1 MTTLKLPSQ
10 TIINLLICV
19 GGIIVFILLVNYPF
33 HLSLSAMDAEISK
46 KLERIEEQKKL
57 YPVFKSLLKRIQ
69 EKEPGDLPFSKKSKL
84 LQKDSA
90 NITYIFQQ
98 IARKSNLTMDSIM
111 PDVDS
116 LIDDSGYLI
125 LEILVRGGF
134 TDLHSFLIRVDE
146 IPSMEHIEH
155 LRIMQSEDNRNLLL
169 KLKIWLARE

>member
-1 MTTLKLPSQ
+1 MTTPKLPLQ
-10 TIINLLICV
+10 TIINFLICM
-19 GGIIVFILLVNYPF
+19 GGIIAFIFLVNYPVY
-33 HLSLSAMDAEISK
+33 LSLSAMDAEVNK
-46 KLERIEEQKKL
+46 KLEKIEEQKKL

-69 EKEPGDLPFSKKSKL
+69 EKEPGDLPVPQKTKL

-90 NITYIFQQ
+90 KITYVFQQ

-125 LEILVRGGF
+125 IELLVRGAF

-146 IPSMEHIEH
+146 IPFMEHIEY
-155 LRIMQSEDNRNLLL
+155 LQIIQSEDNGNLLL
-169 KLKIWLARE
+169 KLKLWLARE